1 MNQTSVAIDM
11 PNMPTKA
18 ARLPR
23 SMPVATAKRL
33 AGPGVAAM
41 TIMTLKK
48 AQNLVGST
56 GSCTGSGLDRA
67 KKKGGREVSPHTRPT
82 VPIATL

>member
-1 MNQTSVAIDM
+1 
-11 PNMPTKA
+11 
-18 ARLPR
+18 
-23 SMPVATAKRL
+23 L